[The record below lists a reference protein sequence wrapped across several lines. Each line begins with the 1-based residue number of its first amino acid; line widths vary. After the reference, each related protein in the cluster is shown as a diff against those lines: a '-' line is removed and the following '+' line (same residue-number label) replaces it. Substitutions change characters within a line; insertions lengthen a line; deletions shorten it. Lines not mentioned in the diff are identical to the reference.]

1 MRTLLVLALVA
12 VPALARADKTFNKGK
27 GETWDCAKDPVVR
40 INMSKGTFGFI
51 GECKRISVNGGKN
64 VLSVA
69 SVGKI
74 AINGAD
80 NMVDLEEVDA
90 IIVNGARNHVSWQ
103 KAKTGDK
110 PKVTKSGAGNQV
122 GIKK

>member
-1 MRTLLVLALVA
+1 MRTLLVLALLA
-12 VPALARADKTFNKGK
+12 VPALARADKTFSKGK

-40 INMSKGTFGFI
+40 IVMSKGTFGFI
-51 GECKRISVNGGKN
+51 GECKRISVTGSKN

-74 AINGAD
+74 AITGAD
-80 NMVDLEEVDA
+80 NMVDIEEVDA
-90 IIVNGARNHVSWQ
+90 IAVSGARNHVSWQ

-110 PKVTKSGAGNQV
+110 PKVAKSGSGNSV
-122 GIKK
+122 DVKK